1 MRNIRT
7 LLLSACTI
15 TSLLC
20 SLCII
25 APQHSFGQTTNH
37 KAYAIFLYSFT
48 RYIEWPTEPREDFKI
63 TIVGK
68 SKIAAELLPL
78 MQNKTVAGKKI
89 TIHQVNTPE
98 EVGHTQLIYL
108 SDHKSSD
115 LAKVLEQISGKA
127 TLVVTERDGLVKR
140 GAGISFIVYDDNSLH
155 FELNDKAFM
164 AYNLKVANELKNL
177 AHK

>member
-1 MRNIRT
+1 MRNIRQ
-7 LLLSACTI
+7 LLLSFW
-15 TSLLC
+15 TSMCLLC
-20 SLCII
+20 SVSII
-25 APQHSFGQTTNH
+25 APQQSFGQTTNH

-48 RYIEWPTEPREDFKI
+48 RYIEWPTEQRDDFKI

-68 SKIAAELLPL
+68 SKVAAELLPL

-89 TIHQVNTPE
+89 IVHQVNTPE
-98 EVGHTQLIYL
+98 EVGNTQMIYL
-108 SDHKSSD
+108 ADQKSSD
-115 LAKVLEQISGKA
+115 LSKVLERISGKA

-155 FELNDKAFM
+155 FEINDKAFM
-164 AYNLKVANELKNL
+164 SYNLKVANELKNL

>member
-1 MRNIRT
+1 MRNMRK
-7 LLLSACTI
+7 LLLSAWTI
-15 TSLLC
+15 ISLLC
-20 SLCII
+20 SLTVS
-25 APQHSFGQTTNH
+25 SFGQTTNH

-48 RYIEWPTEPREDFKI
+48 KYIEWPVETRDDFKI

-68 SKIAAELLPL
+68 SKVAAELLLL

-89 TIHQVNTPE
+89 IVNQVNTPE
-98 EVGHTQLIYL
+98 EVGNTQLIYL
-108 SDHKSSD
+108 SDNKSSD
-115 LAKVLEQISGKA
+115 LTKVLEQISGKA

-140 GAGISFIVYDDNSLH
+140 GAGISFIVYEDNSLH

>member
-1 MRNIRT
+1 MRNMRK
-7 LLLSACTI
+7 LLLSTGMFI
-15 TSLLC
+15 GLLC
-20 SLCII
+20 SLTVN
-25 APQHSFGQTTNH
+25 SFGQTTNH

-48 RYIEWPTEPREDFKI
+48 KYIEWPAESRDDFKI

-68 SKIAAELLPL
+68 SKVAAELLPL

-89 TIHQVNTPE
+89 TVNQVNTPE

-115 LAKVLEQISGKA
+115 LDRVLERISGKA

-155 FELNDKAFM
+155 FELNDKAFL
-164 AYNLKVANELKNL
+164 AFNLKVANELKNL